1 MPRQAQPPT
10 PPPSAELARADAVRG
25 IRAVST
31 APPGAHAD
39 RRRMRTRRAHARIG
53 CASPPSEPPLAP
65 TLCLYTLPPPS
76 VCARHV
82 PTRVARQVRR
92 ESTDVESLFIGHI
105 NGMDTMARGLRS
117 AVKMMSDGT
126 FDAMLHERCD
136 LAPRSRSPAPAPHC
150 PSGRARVHR
159 VDAPVAHEACMAAGG
174 RALSCASA
182 WRAVSVSV
190 SVCHGA
196 CKLAGTR
203 ASPPASARSLPTAR
217 PRSRTWRRWRRR
229 RSPRSRRPPDARCVR
244 PAPFAPRASALPR
257 LSVVVAAGGVSLTES
272 APVPL
277 GGAAGAFRVDLQR
290 VRVQV
295 KVAHVRV
302 VPRARCGG
310 APVAVGEVAR
320 SREGGHRDSRR

>member
-159 VDAPVAHEACMAAGG
+159 VDAPVAHEACMAAGARSVVRERVAGRERERERVPRRVQACRYKGFSSGIGKKFADGKATLEDLAKVAAAEKSEKPPPSG
-174 RALSCASA
+174 RAVRAPGTLCTASQRTPSA
-182 WRAVSVSV
+182 LGGGGRRWCLVDRVRSRAAGRCRRSVS
-190 SVCHGA
+190 S
-196 CKLAGTR
+196 
-203 ASPPASARSLPTAR
+203 RSST
-217 PRSRTWRRWRRR
+217 RSRT
-229 RSPRSRRPPDARCVR
+229 SESRSRAR
-244 PAPFAPRASALPR
+244 RAAR
-257 LSVVVAAGGVSLTES
+257 AMRGGTSGGGR
-272 APVPL
+272 
-277 GGAAGAFRVDLQR
+277 GGALA
-290 VRVQV
+290 
-295 KVAHVRV
+295 
-302 VPRARCGG
+302 
-310 APVAVGEVAR
+310 
-320 SREGGHRDSRR
+320 